1 MRGLPINVQLI
12 VLVVV
17 NETTTLLEDG
27 EVRVITLRQQVQ
39 VIPMRQLG
47 PDLYRLPIRRVE
59 FPESVNVGP
68 VALLSTLAKPD
79 LRFTEIT
86 LQVVVNDIEVL
97 EGRELGVGDERRLD
111 EELALLGVDVEPVA
125 GVDADLLAHARDQP
139 VHLLVEIGGV
149 VDHVEVWVTDPCRR
163 RVVVELPGQF
173 HAFRPASVILSTRV
187 KV

>member
-12 VLVVV
+12 VLIVV

-27 EVRVITLRQQVQ
+27 EVCIVALRQQVQ

-59 FPESVNVGP
+59 FPESVYVRP
-68 VALLSTLAKPD
+68 VAFLATFAKPD

-86 LQVVVNDIEVL
+86 LQVVVYDVEVL
-97 EGRELGVGDERRLD
+97 ERRELGVGNERRLD
-111 EELALLGVDVEPVA
+111 KELALLGVDVEPVA
-125 GVDADLLAHARDQP
+125 GVDAYLLADAGDQP
-139 VHLLVEIGGV
+139 VHLLVEVSGV

-163 RVVVELPGQF
+163 RVVVELSSQF
-173 HAFRPASVILSTRV
+173 HPFRPAGVILLTTIHV
-187 KV
+187 